1 MENLSIQT
9 SQNVDIQHNIAS
21 VGERILSQLLDF
33 LFLFVYFL
41 AMLFVNSKL
50 SYNIEWV
57 WWVMFVPMFFYSLLF
72 EIIMNGQTL
81 GKRILKIR
89 VVKLDGSQP
98 GILNYFIRW
107 LFRLIDIWLFWGSVA
122 IVTIAVNGKG
132 QRLGDIAA
140 GTSVIRLGR
149 KIRLKETLLVH
160 LPQNYQV
167 IYPQVSLLLEEE
179 ISLVQEVLSYH
190 TKNRSKKSQELLD
203 LTKSKIEK
211 KMGVKSHYDSFDF
224 LRIVVF
230 DFNKILNSL
239 CL

>member
-190 TKNRSKKSQELLD
+190 TKNRSKKSQEFLD

-211 KMGVKSHYDSFDF
+211 KMGVKSHYNSFDF